1 MNTCTLN
8 ANIKPLILKYV
19 NLLIKSEN
27 IHYKLEKLYLETYK
41 SNFIKQQILKL
52 NNKLNNILVTIMKLQ
67 WLIEIYYF

>member
-8 ANIKPLILKYV
+8 VNIQPLILKYI

-27 IHYKLEKLYLETYK
+27 LHYKLEKLYLETYK